1 MYVTAFKKL
10 EESVID
16 VVLVNKALV
25 KGDNEEERKAI
36 TEKDGAAITA
46 ESS

>member
-1 MYVTAFKKL
+1 M
-10 EESVID
+10 ID
-16 VVLVNKALV
+16 VVLINKASV

-36 TEKDGAAITA
+36 TEKDGAAIAA